1 MALSRRLPSERVPVL
16 DDAGLFARS
25 WFLALLGISGTVAP
39 AAPSQILVTGSPFVF
54 QNADTMSAVLVT
66 GGTVS
71 LIEFSRDGTTWYDLG
86 AVAGLFDLS
95 AKDRLRV
102 TYTVAP
108 AMTLIPR

>member
-16 DDAGLFARS
+16 DEFGLITRT

-39 AAPSQILVTGSPFVF
+39 AAPSQVVVTGSPFVF
-54 QNADTMSAVLVT
+54 QNADTMSTVLVA

-86 AVAGLFDLS
+86 VVAGLFDLS
-95 AKDRLRV
+95 AKDLLRV
-102 TYTVAP
+102 TYTAAP